1 MRTIDGNS
9 ALALDNLG
17 SCVSLLYDCA
27 AGSDLAMLPE
37 VNLTSTE
44 RSFYG
49 NLANGGDDFK

>member
-9 ALALDNLG
+9 ALALDNLA
-17 SCVSLLYDCA
+17 SVSLLYDCA